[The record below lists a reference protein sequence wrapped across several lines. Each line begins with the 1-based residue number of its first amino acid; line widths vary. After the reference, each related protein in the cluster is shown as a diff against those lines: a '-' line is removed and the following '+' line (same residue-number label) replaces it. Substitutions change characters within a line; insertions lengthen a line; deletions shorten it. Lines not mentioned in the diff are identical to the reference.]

1 MGVGSTSSMGTSML
15 SGVLW
20 AEGETVTLSR
30 LRRNFL
36 HIFIP
41 LLLTRADQMTKN
53 DMLSKLAYHKFY
65 QF

>member
-1 MGVGSTSSMGTSML
+1 MGTSVL

-20 AEGETVTLSR
+20 AEGETVTLSSLR

-36 HIFIP
+36 DIFIP
-41 LLLTRADQMTKN
+41 LLLTMADQITKN